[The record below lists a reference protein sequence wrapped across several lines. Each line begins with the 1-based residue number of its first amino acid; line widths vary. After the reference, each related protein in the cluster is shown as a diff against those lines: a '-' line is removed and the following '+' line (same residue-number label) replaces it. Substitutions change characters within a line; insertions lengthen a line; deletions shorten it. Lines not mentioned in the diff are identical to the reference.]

1 MLSEHLYNTD
11 TEEGSKRGYLW
22 YFYSYKS
29 NSFLCN
35 LKWFNFLDTV
45 NFSPN
50 YTTPVQ
56 SMSITNIQR

>member
-22 YFYSYKS
+22 YFD
-29 NSFLCN
+29 SFLCS